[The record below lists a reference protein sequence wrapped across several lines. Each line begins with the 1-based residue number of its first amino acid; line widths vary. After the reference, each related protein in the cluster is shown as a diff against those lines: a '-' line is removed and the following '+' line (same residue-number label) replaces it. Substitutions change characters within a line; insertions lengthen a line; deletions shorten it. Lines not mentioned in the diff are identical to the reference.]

1 MKQLWDKLVTDIL
14 PSVWGFL
21 TLLIITFGLVG
32 GTVALIKWVLRLFEV
47 IV

>member
-21 TLLIITFGLVG
+21 TLLIITFGLG
-32 GTVALIKWVLRLFEV
+32 GCTVALIKWILRLFEV